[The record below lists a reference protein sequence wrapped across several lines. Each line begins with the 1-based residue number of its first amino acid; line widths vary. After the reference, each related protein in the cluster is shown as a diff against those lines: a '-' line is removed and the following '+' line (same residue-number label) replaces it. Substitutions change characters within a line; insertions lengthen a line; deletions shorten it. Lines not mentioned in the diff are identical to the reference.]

1 MEYKDDKIKRIVAD
15 MVEVAVKNGEPNFSI
30 NVNGDKSMMQSE
42 QGHIVSERANIKHIS
57 LFINLEDAED
67 D

>member
-1 MEYKDDKIKRIVAD
+1 MEYQDDKIKQMVDDMAWVAI
-15 MVEVAVKNGEPNFSI
+15 KNGEPNFTIS
-30 NVNGDKSMMQSE
+30 VSGDKSAIESE
-42 QGHIVSERANIKHIS
+42 QGHILSQRANIKRVS